1 MGLSRNDW
9 GPVWHAVGMTT
20 TTVVANGREFPL
32 YVSEPDGEGPFPGVV
47 VIHDALG
54 MSRDI
59 MAQADWL
66 ASEGYLAVAP
76 DLFHGRGRVACMVSI
91 MRDVRDRTG
100 PVFADVEAARSWL
113 VGDERCTGRIGVI
126 GFCFGGGLAL
136 LLAPERGFAASSVN
150 YGSSS
155 GRAYTPGFLRTA
167 CPVVGSYGGKDVTLR
182 GAARRLETAL
192 TAVGVDHD
200 IKEYA
205 SAGHTFMND
214 REGAGDPQPP
224 ALFAVL
230 AKALH
235 FEHDPDAAAD
245 ARQRIVRFFDRH
257 LRAGADAGRP

>member
-1 MGLSRNDW
+1 
-9 GPVWHAVGMTT
+9 MTESAR
-20 TTVVANGREFPL
+20 TTVVANDREIPL
-32 YVSEPDGEGPFPGVV
+32 YVAAPEGAGPFPGVV

-66 ASEGYLAVAP
+66 AREGYLAVAP
-76 DLFHGRGRVACMVSI
+76 DLFHGRGKVACMVSV
-91 MRDVRDRTG
+91 MRNVRDRTG

-113 VGDERCTGRIGVI
+113 VHDERCTGRVGVI

-150 YGSSS
+150 YGGSLGS
-155 GRAYTPGFLRTA
+155 AYTPGFLRTA
-167 CPVVGSYGGKDVTLR
+167 CPIVGSFGARDITLR
-182 GAARRLETAL
+182 GAARNLEDAL

-200 IKEYA
+200 VKEYA

-214 REGAGDPQPP
+214 RAGAGDPEPP

-230 AKALH
+230 SRALH
-235 FEHDPDAAAD
+235 FEHDPEATAD
-245 ARQRIVRFFDRH
+245 ARQRIVRFFRRH
-257 LRAGADAGRP
+257 LRDDTDAGGAA